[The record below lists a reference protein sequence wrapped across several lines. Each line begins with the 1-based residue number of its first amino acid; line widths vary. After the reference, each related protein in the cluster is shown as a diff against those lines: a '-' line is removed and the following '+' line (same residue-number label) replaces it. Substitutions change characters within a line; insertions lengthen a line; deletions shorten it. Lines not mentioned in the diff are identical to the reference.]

1 MNISSAMSIG
11 FVQILFLVP
20 SKLSNGGVS
29 LFWKMA
35 LLPFFGFSIISVWN
49 LAIAFWALFLLCLVI
64 INLASFWACLPMVA
78 SSCIQLESDML
89 DVGMMGTSMR

>member
-1 MNISSAMSIG
+1 
-11 FVQILFLVP
+11 
-20 SKLSNGGVS
+20 
-29 LFWKMA
+29 MA
-35 LLPFFGFSIISVWN
+35 LLPVFGFSIISVWN